1 MSSASQSTSS
11 KARIMAILRSRPF
24 LTLLVVAAVWI
35 VASFATRGFGAF
47 GHLRYLV
54 ELAAVIGLVAAGQT
68 FVVIAGGI
76 DLSVAAIVTVAAVG
90 LPLVSSSADPTGL
103 SAILLVLAMTTAIGL
118 VNGLGVAYLRVHPM
132 IMTLAMATFL
142 QGLLIII
149 AGGSAVSLQ
158 NSLVGWLGNARPAG
172 IPAGVLLWL
181 FVSVLVLFVMH
192 ATPFGARIFAI
203 GANPRAAELSGVPV
217 PATTIAIYGIS
228 GLTAGLAG
236 VLVLG
241 MNGQGY
247 VGIGDPYLLASIAAV
262 VLGGTSILGGLGTYA
277 GTIPGSIL
285 LVTITALI
293 TVVNASPGWRSILF
307 GSLILGLLLL
317 SGREA
322 ARR

>member
-1 MSSASQSTSS
+1 MNAAGSAIS
-11 KARIMAILRSRPF
+11 RISAILRSRPF
-24 LTLLVVAAVWI
+24 LTVAVVAAVWI
-35 VASFATRGFGAF
+35 VAGVTMRGFGAF

-68 FVVIAGGI
+68 FVVVAGGI
-76 DLSVAAIVTVAAVG
+76 DLSVAAIVTVSAVA
-90 LPLVSSSADPTGL
+90 LPLLSLPADSTGL
-103 SAILLVLAMTTAIGL
+103 SAVLATLALSTLIGL
-118 VNGLGVAYLRVHPM
+118 ANGLGVAFLRVHPM

-142 QGLLIII
+142 QGLLILI
-149 AGGSAVSLQ
+149 AGGTAISLD
-158 NSLVGWLGNARPAG
+158 NPLVTWLGNARPAG
-172 IPAGVLLWL
+172 IPVGILLWL
-181 FVSVLVLFVMH
+181 VVSAAVLVVMH
-192 ATPFGARIFAI
+192 ATPFGARIFAL
-203 GANPRAAELSGVPV
+203 GANPLAAALSGVPV
-217 PATTIAIYGIS
+217 NATTIAVYGIS
-228 GLTAGLAG
+228 GFTAGLAG

-277 GTIPGSIL
+277 GTMPGALL

-317 SGREA
+317 SGRES

>member
-1 MSSASQSTSS
+1 MSSGTGAAATL
-11 KARIMAILRSRPF
+11 KATTVLRSRPF
-24 LTLLVVAAVWI
+24 LAFVVVLAVWI
-35 VASFATRGFGAF
+35 VAGFTMRGFAAF

-76 DLSVAAIVTVAAVG
+76 DLSVAAIVTVSAVG
-90 LPLVSSSADPTGL
+90 LPLLSWQADPTGL
-103 SAILLVLAMTTAIGL
+103 SAIVATLALATSIGL
-118 VNGLGVAYLRVHPM
+118 VNGLGVSFLRVHPM

-142 QGLLIII
+142 QGLLILI
-149 AGGSAVSLQ
+149 AGGTAVSLA
-158 NSLVGWLGNARPAG
+158 NPLVTWLGNARLVG
-172 IPAGVLLWL
+172 IPVGILLWL
-181 FVSVLVLFVMH
+181 AVSAATLVLLH
-192 ATPFGARIFAI
+192 ATPLGARIFAL
-203 GANPRAAELSGVPV
+203 GANPLAAMLSGVPV
-217 PATTIAIYGIS
+217 NATTIAVYGIS
-228 GLTAGLAG
+228 GFTAGLAG

-277 GTIPGSIL
+277 GTIPGALL

-293 TVVNASPGWRSILF
+293 TVVNASAGWRSVLF

-317 SGREA
+317 SGRES

>member
-1 MSSASQSTSS
+1 MSPDTSAPSFKRRVQ
-11 KARIMAILRSRPF
+11 AILRSRPF
-24 LTLLVVAAVWI
+24 LTFAAVLLVWGA
-35 VASFATRGFGAF
+35 ASFLKPGFGAF

-76 DLSVAAIVTVAAVG
+76 DLSVAAIVTVSAVS
-90 LPLVSSSADPTGL
+90 LPLLSVDADPTGI
-103 SAILLVLAMTTAIGL
+103 SAILATLVMTTSIGL
-118 VNGLGVAYLRVHPM
+118 GNGLGVAYLRVHPM

-149 AGGSAVSLQ
+149 AGGSAVSSQ
-158 NSLVGWLGNARPAG
+158 NPLVAWLGNARPGG
-172 IPAGVLLWL
+172 IPAGVYLWL
-181 FVSVLVLFVMH
+181 AVSGLVLLVMH
-192 ATPFGARIFAI
+192 ATPLGARIFAM
-203 GANPRAAELSGVPV
+203 GANPLAAALSGVPV
-217 PATTIAIYGIS
+217 PATTTVVYAIS
-228 GLTAGLAG
+228 GGTAGLAG
-236 VLVLG
+236 VLLLG

-277 GTIPGSIL
+277 GTMPGALL

-293 TVVNASPGWRSILF
+293 TVVNASAGWRSILF
-307 GSLILGLLLL
+307 GSLVLGLLLL
-317 SGREA
+317 SGREQ